1 MGTGAA
7 RTLSAQESMTILY
20 VVAAMLTK
28 KVLLV
33 PVLSGEHGMERQE
46 YANKNRDAKN
56 RCNLQLL
63 NLSTSMYLC

>member
-56 RCNLQLL
+56 RCNLLL
-63 NLSTSMYLC
+63 NLLTSMYLAC